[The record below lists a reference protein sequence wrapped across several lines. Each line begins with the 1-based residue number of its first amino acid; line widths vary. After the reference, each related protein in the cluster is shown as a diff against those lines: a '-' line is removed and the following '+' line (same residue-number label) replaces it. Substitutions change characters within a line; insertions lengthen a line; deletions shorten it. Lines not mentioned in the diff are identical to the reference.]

1 MESERALMS
10 LREPVTNI
18 SSTESVVGALGGLMS
33 LVKALRVHQ
42 WIKNLLVFIP
52 LLMAHR
58 IFDTTSLI
66 RASYALAAWCL
77 CASGIY
83 LLNDVFDLKTDR
95 LHPRKK
101 HRPLAAGAITSNAV
115 WILVPL
121 LMIAGLAIGFFLL
134 PEPFGL
140 ALVLYLGLT
149 TAYSMYLKRL
159 LMIDVLVLAGLYTL
173 RVLSGGFA
181 TGIPVSPWLLAFS
194 MFLFLSLAFVKR
206 YTELRGVTPETVP
219 LASRRNYRIEDTEL
233 LKNFG
238 TVSGYLS
245 VLVLVLYINSK
256 EVVSLYREPTILW
269 LVGPCLLYWITRVW
283 LLAHR
288 GKMDDDPIVFTVKDP
303 ASYVVGAMVVA
314 VIVAA
319 TLL

>member
-1 MESERALMS
+1 MS
-10 LREPVTNI
+10 LSKPISNI
-18 SSTESVVGALGGLMS
+18 SSGEALPVARPGGVLV
-33 LVKALRVHQ
+33 LVKALRAHQ
-42 WIKNLLVFIP
+42 WIKNVLVFVP

-58 IFDTTSLI
+58 IFDTASLI
-66 RASYALAAWCL
+66 RAAYALLAWCL

-95 LHPRKK
+95 MHPRKK
-101 HRPLAAGAITSNAV
+101 LRPLAAGTLAMTSV
-115 WILVPL
+115 WVLVPVL
-121 LMIAGLAIGFFLL
+121 ILAGLGIAFFLL
-134 PEPFGL
+134 PEPFGP
-140 ALVLYLGLT
+140 ALVLYLALT

-159 LMIDVLVLAGLYTL
+159 MMVDVLVLAGLYTL

-206 YTELRGVTPETVP
+206 YTELRSATPDTLPFATRRDYTVD
-219 LASRRNYRIEDTEL
+219 DTEL

-256 EVVSLYREPTILW
+256 EVVSLYRQPTILW

-288 GKMDDDPIVFTVKDP
+288 GKVDEDPIVFTVKDP
-303 ASYVVGAMVVA
+303 ASYVVLAIVVA
-314 VIVAA
+314 VVVAA
-319 TLL
+319 TLI

>member
-1 MESERALMS
+1 MS
-10 LREPVTNI
+10 LREPVSDFSRVDT
-18 SSTESVVGALGGLMS
+18 VVAAQPSRLMS

-42 WIKNLLVFIP
+42 WIKNVLVFVP
-52 LLMAHR
+52 LLMAHK

-66 RASYALAAWCL
+66 RAAYGLAAWCL

-101 HRPLAAGAITSNAV
+101 LRPLAAGTITAASV
-115 WILVPL
+115 WILSPL
-121 LMIAGLAIGFFLL
+121 LMLAGLAIAFLLL

-140 ALVLYLGLT
+140 ALVIYLILT

-159 LMIDVLVLAGLYTL
+159 LMVDVLVLAGLYTL
-173 RVLSGGFA
+173 RVLSGGYA

-206 YTELRGVTPETVP
+206 YTELRSFAPDGAP
-219 LASRRNYRIEDTEL
+219 LASRRNYTSEDTEL

-256 EVVSLYREPTILW
+256 EVVSLYRQPTILW

-288 GKMDDDPIVFTVKDP
+288 GKMHDDPIVFTVKDP

-314 VIVAA
+314 VVVAA
-319 TLL
+319 TLW

>member
-1 MESERALMS
+1 MS
-10 LREPVTNI
+10 LSEPI
-18 SSTESVVGALGGLMS
+18 STIPTEAQEAAPGGRS
-33 LVKALRVHQ
+33 ISFIKAMRVHQ
-42 WIKNLLVFIP
+42 WIKNLLVFVP
-52 LLMAHR
+52 LLMAHKV
-58 IFDTTSLI
+58 FDSTSLL
-66 RASYALAAWCL
+66 RASYALVGWCL

-83 LLNDVFDLKTDR
+83 LLNDVFDLETDR

-101 HRPLAAGAITSNAV
+101 LRPLAAGAITSRSV
-115 WILVPL
+115 WVFAPV
-121 LMIAGLAIGFFLL
+121 LMIAGLAIGFFML

-140 ALVLYLGLT
+140 ALLLYLGLT

-159 LMIDVLVLAGLYTL
+159 LMVDVLVLAGLYTL

-206 YTELRGVTPETVP
+206 YTELRGVTPDNVP
-219 LASRRNYRIEDTEL
+219 PVSRRNYRIEDTEL

-256 EVVSLYREPTILW
+256 EVVSLYRQPTILW

-288 GKMDDDPIVFTVKDP
+288 GKMHDDPIVFTVKDP

-314 VIVAA
+314 VVVAA

>member
-1 MESERALMS
+1 MS
-10 LREPVTNI
+10 LREPVSTF
-18 SSTESVVGALGGLMS
+18 SSPEAIVAAPGGLMS
-33 LVKALRVHQ
+33 LVKALRMHQ
-42 WIKNLLVFIP
+42 WIKNVLVFVP
-52 LLMAHR
+52 LLMAHK
-58 IFDTTSLI
+58 ILDTTSLV
-66 RASYALAAWCL
+66 RAAYALVAWCL

-95 LHPRKK
+95 MHPRKK
-101 HRPLAAGAITSNAV
+101 HRPLAAGAITSRSV
-115 WILVPL
+115 WVLVPL
-121 LMIAGLAIGFFLL
+121 LLSAGLAIGFVML

-159 LMIDVLVLAGLYTL
+159 LMVDVLVLAGLYTL

-181 TGIPVSPWLLAFS
+181 TAIPVSPWLLAFS

-206 YTELRGVTPETVP
+206 YTELRSVGTPESVP
-219 LASRRNYRIEDTEL
+219 LASRRNYTTEDTEL

-256 EVVSLYREPTILW
+256 EVVSLYRQPTILW

>member
-1 MESERALMS
+1 
-10 LREPVTNI
+10 
-18 SSTESVVGALGGLMS
+18 MS
-33 LVKALRVHQ
+33 LVKALRMHQ
-42 WIKNLLVFIP
+42 WIKNVLVFVP
-52 LLMAHR
+52 LLMAHK
-58 IFDTTSLI
+58 ILDTTSLV
-66 RASYALAAWCL
+66 RAAYALVAWCL

-95 LHPRKK
+95 MHPRKK
-101 HRPLAAGAITSNAV
+101 HRPLAAGAITSRSV
-115 WILVPL
+115 WVLVPL
-121 LMIAGLAIGFFLL
+121 LLIAGLAIGFVML

-159 LMIDVLVLAGLYTL
+159 LMVDVLVLAGLYTL

-181 TGIPVSPWLLAFS
+181 TAIPVSPWLLAFS

-206 YTELRGVTPETVP
+206 YTELRSVGIPESMP
-219 LASRRNYRIEDTEL
+219 LASRRNYTTEDTEL

-256 EVVSLYREPTILW
+256 EVVSLYRQPTILW

>member
-1 MESERALMS
+1 MS
-10 LREPVTNI
+10 LREPVATLSPTDTI
-18 SSTESVVGALGGLMS
+18 VAAPVGRLMS
-33 LVKALRVHQ
+33 WVKALRVHQ
-42 WIKNLLVFIP
+42 WIKNVLVFVP
-52 LLMAHR
+52 LLMAHK
-58 IFDTTSLI
+58 ILDTTSLV
-66 RASYALAAWCL
+66 RATYALVAWCL

-101 HRPLAAGAITSNAV
+101 HRPLAAGAITANTV
-115 WILVPL
+115 LVLVPL
-121 LMIAGLAIGFFLL
+121 LLIAGLAIGFFLL
-134 PEPFGL
+134 PAPFGL
-140 ALVLYLGLT
+140 AVVLYLALT

-159 LMIDVLVLAGLYTL
+159 LMVDVLVLAGLYTL

-206 YTELRGVTPETVP
+206 YTELRAAPDNVP
-219 LASRRNYRIEDTEL
+219 LASRRNYTIEDTEL

-256 EVVSLYREPTILW
+256 EVVSLYRQPTILW

-314 VIVAA
+314 VVVAA

>member
-1 MESERALMS
+1 MS
-10 LREPVTNI
+10 LREPVSNF
-18 SSTESVVGALGGLMS
+18 SSSDSIVAAQPSRVVS
-33 LVKALRVHQ
+33 LVKAFRVHQ
-42 WIKNLLVFIP
+42 WIKNVLVFVP

-58 IFDTTSLI
+58 IFDTASLL
-66 RASYALAAWCL
+66 RAVYALAAWCL

-83 LLNDVFDLKTDR
+83 LLNDLFDLETDR

-101 HRPLAAGAITSNAV
+101 FRPLAAGAITSANV
-115 WILVPL
+115 WILAPL
-121 LMIAGLAIGFFLL
+121 LMLAGLAISFLLL

-140 ALVLYLGLT
+140 ALVIYLVLT

-159 LMIDVLVLAGLYTL
+159 LMVDGLVLAGLYTL
-173 RVLSGGFA
+173 RVLSGGYA
-181 TGIPVSPWLLAFS
+181 TGIPVSPSLLAFS
-194 MFLFLSLAFVKR
+194 SVLVLSLAFVQR
-206 YTELRGVTPETVP
+206 YTQLRGAASEGVP
-219 LASRRNYRIEDTEL
+219 PGSRRNYTAEDTEL

-256 EVVSLYREPTILW
+256 EVVSLYRQPTILW

-288 GKMDDDPIVFTVKDP
+288 GKMHDDPIVFTVKDP

-314 VIVAA
+314 VVVAA
-319 TLL
+319 TLW

>member
-1 MESERALMS
+1 MS
-10 LREPVTNI
+10 LSEPI
-18 SSTESVVGALGGLMS
+18 STISTEAKDATPAGRSIS
-33 LVKALRVHQ
+33 FIKAMRVHQ
-42 WIKNLLVFIP
+42 WIKNLLVFVP
-52 LLMAHR
+52 LLMAHKV
-58 IFDTTSLI
+58 FDSTSLL
-66 RASYALAAWCL
+66 RAGYALIAWCF

-83 LLNDVFDLKTDR
+83 LLNDVFDLETDR
-95 LHPRKK
+95 MHPSKK
-101 HRPLAAGAITSNAV
+101 RRPLAAGAITSRSV
-115 WILVPL
+115 WVLVPL
-121 LMIAGLAIGFFLL
+121 LMIAGLAIGFFML

-140 ALVLYLGLT
+140 ALLVYLGLT
-149 TAYSMYLKRL
+149 TAYSIYLKRL
-159 LMIDVLVLAGLYTL
+159 LMVDVLVLAGLYTL

-206 YTELRGVTPETVP
+206 YTELRGIAPDNVP

-256 EVVSLYREPTILW
+256 EVVSLYRKPTILW

-288 GKMDDDPIVFTVKDP
+288 GKMDEDPIVFTVKDP

>member
-1 MESERALMS
+1 MS
-10 LREPVTNI
+10 LSEPISTV
-18 SSTESVVGALGGLMS
+18 SSTEVNEAPMATTPGVPVS
-33 LVKALRVHQ
+33 LIKALRVHQ
-42 WIKNLLVFIP
+42 WIKNLLVFVP
-52 LLMAHR
+52 LLMAHKV
-58 IFDTTSLI
+58 FDTTSLV
-66 RASYALAAWCL
+66 RATYALVTWCL

-95 LHPRKK
+95 MHPRKQ
-101 HRPLAAGAITSNAV
+101 HRPLAAGAITSRSV
-115 WILVPL
+115 WVLVPL
-121 LMIAGLAIGFFLL
+121 LLIAGLAIGFVML
-134 PEPFGL
+134 PKPFGL

-159 LMIDVLVLAGLYTL
+159 LMVDVLVLAGLYTL

-206 YTELRGVTPETVP
+206 YTELRTVTPESAP
-219 LASRRNYRIEDTEL
+219 LTSRRNYRIEDTEL

-256 EVVSLYREPTILW
+256 EVVSLYRRPTILW

-288 GKMDDDPIVFTVKDP
+288 GKMHDDPIVFTVKDP

>member
-1 MESERALMS
+1 MS
-10 LREPVTNI
+10 LRAPTSNI
-18 SSTESVVGALGGLMS
+18 SAAEATSGVATSGGLMS
-33 LVKALRVHQ
+33 LIKALRVHQ
-42 WIKNLLVFIP
+42 WIKNVLVFVP

-58 IFDTTSLI
+58 IFDTASLV
-66 RASYALAAWCL
+66 RAVYALVAWCL

-101 HRPLAAGAITSNAV
+101 HRPFAAGTISTTTV
-115 WILVPL
+115 WILIPL
-121 LMIAGLAIGFFLL
+121 LMIAGLAIGFLLL

-140 ALVLYLGLT
+140 ALVLYLALT
-149 TAYSMYLKRL
+149 TAYSMYLKQL
-159 LMIDVLVLAGLYTL
+159 LMVDVLVLAGLYTL

-206 YTELRGVTPETVP
+206 YTELRAVTPESVP
-219 LASRRNYRIEDTEL
+219 LASRRNYGVEDTEL

-256 EVVSLYREPTILW
+256 EVVSLYRQPTILW

-288 GKMDDDPIVFTVKDP
+288 GKMHDDPIVFTVKDP
-303 ASYVVGAMVVA
+303 ASYVVGLMVVA
-314 VIVAA
+314 VVVAA
-319 TLL
+319 TLW

>member
-1 MESERALMS
+1 MS
-10 LREPVTNI
+10 LSKPISNI
-18 SSTESVVGALGGLMS
+18 SSGEALAVARPGGVLV
-33 LVKALRVHQ
+33 LVKALRAHQ
-42 WIKNLLVFIP
+42 WIKNVLVFVP

-58 IFDTTSLI
+58 IFDTASLI
-66 RASYALAAWCL
+66 RAAYALLAWCL

-95 LHPRKK
+95 MHPRKK
-101 HRPLAAGAITSNAV
+101 LRPLAAGTLTMTSV
-115 WILVPL
+115 WVLVPVL
-121 LMIAGLAIGFFLL
+121 ILAGLGIAFFLL
-134 PEPFGL
+134 PEPFGP
-140 ALVLYLGLT
+140 ALVLYLALT

-159 LMIDVLVLAGLYTL
+159 MMVDVLVLAGLYTL

-206 YTELRGVTPETVP
+206 YTELRSATTETLP
-219 LASRRNYRIEDTEL
+219 FATRRDYTVDDTEL

-256 EVVSLYREPTILW
+256 EVVSLYRQPTILW

-288 GKMDDDPIVFTVKDP
+288 GKVDEDPIVFTVKDP
-303 ASYVVGAMVVA
+303 ASYVVLAIVVA
-314 VIVAA
+314 VVVAA
-319 TLL
+319 TLI

>member
-1 MESERALMS
+1 MS
-10 LREPVTNI
+10 LSEPI
-18 SSTESVVGALGGLMS
+18 SKIASAEAITVQRPGRV
-33 LVKALRVHQ
+33 LVLVQALRAHQ
-42 WIKNLLVFIP
+42 WIKNLLVFVP
-52 LLMAHR
+52 LLMAHK
-58 IFDTTSLI
+58 ILDTASLA
-66 RASYALAAWCL
+66 RTGYALVAWCL

-101 HRPLAAGAITSNAV
+101 FRPLAAGTLSIASV
-115 WILVPL
+115 WILIPL
-121 LMIAGLAIGFFLL
+121 LIVAGLGIAFFLL
-134 PEPFGL
+134 PEPFGP
-140 ALVLYLGLT
+140 ALVLYLALT

-159 LMIDVLVLAGLYTL
+159 LMLDVLVLAGLYTL

-206 YTELRGVTPETVP
+206 YTELRSATLESLQ
-219 LASRRNYRIEDTEL
+219 LASRRNYTVDDTEL

-256 EVVSLYREPTILW
+256 EVVSLYRQPTILW

-288 GKMDDDPIVFTVKDP
+288 GKVDDDPIVFTVKDP
-303 ASYVVGAMVVA
+303 ASYVVGVAVVA
-314 VIVAA
+314 VVVAA
-319 TLL
+319 TLW

>member
-1 MESERALMS
+1 MS
-10 LREPVTNI
+10 LSEPISTV
-18 SSTESVVGALGGLMS
+18 SSTEANEAAPVGRS
-33 LVKALRVHQ
+33 ISFIKALRVHQ
-42 WIKNLLVFIP
+42 WIKNLLVFVP
-52 LLMAHR
+52 LLMAHKV
-58 IFDTTSLI
+58 FDTTSLV
-66 RASYALAAWCL
+66 RVTYALVAWCL

-95 LHPRKK
+95 MHPRKK
-101 HRPLAAGAITSNAV
+101 HRPLASGAITSTSV
-115 WILVPL
+115 WILVPVL
-121 LMIAGLAIGFFLL
+121 LTAGLAIGFFML

-159 LMIDVLVLAGLYTL
+159 LMVDVLVLAGLYTL

-206 YTELRGVTPETVP
+206 YTELRTVTPENGPVT
-219 LASRRNYRIEDTEL
+219 SRRNYKIEDTEL

-256 EVVSLYREPTILW
+256 EVASLYRRPTILW

-288 GKMDDDPIVFTVKDP
+288 GKMHDDPIVFTVKDP

>member
-1 MESERALMS
+1 MS
-10 LREPVTNI
+10 LSEPI
-18 SSTESVVGALGGLMS
+18 SKIASGEALTVQRPGRVLV
-33 LVKALRVHQ
+33 LVKALRAHQ
-42 WIKNLLVFIP
+42 WIKNVLVFVP
-52 LLMAHR
+52 LLMAHK
-58 IFDTTSLI
+58 ILDTPSLV
-66 RASYALAAWCL
+66 RAVYALVAWCL

-83 LLNDVFDLKTDR
+83 LLNDIFDLKTDR

-101 HRPLAAGAITSNAV
+101 FRPLAAGTLAIASV
-115 WILVPL
+115 WILIPL
-121 LMIAGLAIGFFLL
+121 LILAGLGIAFFLL
-134 PEPFGL
+134 PEPFGP
-140 ALVLYLGLT
+140 ALVLYLALT

-159 LMIDVLVLAGLYTL
+159 LMVDVLVLAGLYTL

-206 YTELRGVTPETVP
+206 YTELRAATPDALP
-219 LASRRNYRIEDTEL
+219 LASRRNYTIDDTEL

-256 EVVSLYREPTILW
+256 EVVSLYRQPTILW

-288 GKMDDDPIVFTVKDP
+288 GKVDEDPIVFTVKDP
-303 ASYVVGAMVVA
+303 ASYVVGAVVVA
-314 VIVAA
+314 VVIAA
-319 TLL
+319 TLW

>member
-1 MESERALMS
+1 MS
-10 LREPVTNI
+10 LREPV
-18 SSTESVVGALGGLMS
+18 SSFSTSDTTVAAQPSRLMS

-42 WIKNLLVFIP
+42 WIKNVLVFVP
-52 LLMAHR
+52 LLMAHK

-66 RASYALAAWCL
+66 RAAYALAAWCL

-101 HRPLAAGAITSNAV
+101 LRPLAAGRITSASV
-115 WILVPL
+115 WTLAPL
-121 LMIAGLAIGFFLL
+121 LMLAGLAIAFLLL

-140 ALVLYLGLT
+140 AIVIYLVLT
-149 TAYSMYLKRL
+149 TAYSVYLKRL
-159 LMIDVLVLAGLYTL
+159 LMVDVLVLAGLYTL
-173 RVLSGGFA
+173 RVLSGGYA

-206 YTELRGVTPETVP
+206 YTELRSFAPDGAPP
-219 LASRRNYRIEDTEL
+219 ASRRNYTSEDTEL

-256 EVVSLYREPTILW
+256 EVVSLYRQPTILW

-288 GKMDDDPIVFTVKDP
+288 GKMHDDPIVFTVKDP

-314 VIVAA
+314 VVVAA
-319 TLL
+319 TLW

>member
-1 MESERALMS
+1 MS
-10 LREPVTNI
+10 LREPVSDFSPSDTTVAAQP
-18 SSTESVVGALGGLMS
+18 SRVMS
-33 LVKALRVHQ
+33 FVKALRVHQ
-42 WIKNLLVFIP
+42 WIKNVLVFVP
-52 LLMAHR
+52 LLMAHK

-66 RASYALAAWCL
+66 RAAYALAAWCL

-101 HRPLAAGAITSNAV
+101 LRPLAAGTITPASV
-115 WILVPL
+115 WILSPL
-121 LMIAGLAIGFFLL
+121 LILAGLAIAFLLL

-140 ALVLYLGLT
+140 AIVIYLVLT
-149 TAYSMYLKRL
+149 TAYSAYLKRL
-159 LMIDVLVLAGLYTL
+159 LMVDVLVLAGLYTL
-173 RVLSGGFA
+173 RVLSGGYA

-206 YTELRGVTPETVP
+206 YTELRGMNADGAP
-219 LASRRNYRIEDTEL
+219 LASRRNYTSEDTEL

-256 EVVSLYREPTILW
+256 EVVSLYRQPTILW

-288 GKMDDDPIVFTVKDP
+288 GKMHDDPIVFTVKDP

-314 VIVAA
+314 VVVAA
-319 TLL
+319 TLW